1 MFTSVVSLRHHPQ
14 PHVAAVKL
22 LHRNGHVTA
31 VIQQRFGRFGH
42 LVRRDTAAFAEIRQA
57 AKQPHERGGPR
68 YGITEIRLTLHA
80 TSPPTDSGHS
90 ATQAVTLVGDFQ
102 LASRPPASLSRKTAP
117 RRALAQRDRAGIPAH
132 PAASASGRS
141 RPRRP
146 REHVARPRVPP
157 PVRRRQPWHRDS

>member
-14 PHVAAVKL
+14 PHVAAVKP

-68 YGITEIRLTLHA
+68 YGITGIRLAVHA
-80 TSPPTDSGHS
+80 TSPSTDSCHS
-90 ATQAVTLVGDFQ
+90 ATQAVTLVADFQ

-117 RRALAQRDRAGIPAH
+117 RRALARRDRARIPAH
-132 PAASASGRS
+132 PAAAASGRS

-146 REHVARPRVPP
+146 REHVARPRVRP
-157 PVRRRQPWHRDS
+157 PVRRRPPWRRAS